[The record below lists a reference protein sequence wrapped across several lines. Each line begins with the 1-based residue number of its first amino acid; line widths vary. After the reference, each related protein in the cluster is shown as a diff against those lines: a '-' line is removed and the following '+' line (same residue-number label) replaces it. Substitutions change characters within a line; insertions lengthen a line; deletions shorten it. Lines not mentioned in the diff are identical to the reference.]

1 MTSSYI
7 GDEPILT
14 SRAVRLVGDCSSGG
28 VVAEHNAHARGCSVR
43 GVVIMTSLASRPS
56 ASRTTL
62 QLTFVAVDHSLLGE
76 ELDVLGAALSTGDV
90 ASELAARAK
99 EVPA

>member
-1 MTSSYI
+1 
-7 GDEPILT
+7 
-14 SRAVRLVGDCSSGG
+14 
-28 VVAEHNAHARGCSVR
+28 
-43 GVVIMTSLASRPS
+43 MTSLASRPS